1 MARRWILLAVVVLL
15 STHVMAVGVGLGV
28 GYGIFEPRARK
39 AEAQALEQGQE
50 IASLRK
56 QVSDSDL
63 QFTALMGD
71 SSERLQVQST
81 LQTDLDTIARELEQQ
96 RNAATQVETE
106 LTSVRDRAA
115 EKDAS
120 ITELSEHVESLSEL
134 EAEVMALKEEVAPLE
149 AHRLLLVEIRKST
162 PDARRAAT
170 AYWQGLK
177 RLAVEVDPSLGPKA
191 DRVLRLLPVYFDWI
205 EESFATSCDSVDALI
220 NTGAVDF
227 GTVAT
232 DFEKDVLLTLI
243 NRMDAIVTR
252 AQ

>member
-15 STHVMAVGVGLGV
+15 FTHVMAVGVGLGV

-50 IASLRK
+50 IASLRN
-56 QVSDSDL
+56 QVSESDL

-243 NRMDAIVTR
+243 NRMDAIVAR

>member
-243 NRMDAIVTR
+243 NRMDAIVAR